1 MCQVSHEF
9 SRCAALRRSQSDQN
23 VLHDDPTQVQ
33 RAASASQSL
42 LRGNRDDAIKYAIP
56 KWCVCC
62 FILYRPMNTF
72 VMYIYNYNYIYVICP
87 PKWTTGSQVDHVMW
101 VNLATSPAGDSSSV
115 SWHRWAKTLICI
127 PNAKNRFLSKAMA
140 LRSRKK
146 VWPSPT
152 ISTMWPPSDV
162 I

>member
-1 MCQVSHEF
+1 MNF
-9 SRCAALRRSQSDQN
+9 PAALRSADLSQIKTSYTTIPLRCSERRALRNRCCEAIGSMPSSTQSPSD
-23 VLHDDPTQVQ
+23 VFVALYFIDPWI
-33 RAASASQSL
+33 L
-42 LRGNRDDAIKYAIP
+42 LLCI
-56 KWCVCC
+56 
-62 FILYRPMNTF
+62 
-72 VMYIYNYNYIYVICP
+72 YIYNYNYIYVICP